1 MKNNIQIII
10 LSIVMICGVLGFAYL
25 NQKTETSND
34 GNQFKLAL
42 NDTTIKHIL
51 ANTAETRVK
60 GLSGMESLPKDTVM
74 LFVFDT
80 PDKYGIWM
88 KDMKFPIDI
97 IWLDQDGKVI
107 TLESNVSPD
116 TFPKVFFPLENSL
129 YTIEA
134 NSGFI
139 DQNQLEVG
147 SFFSITK

>member
-10 LSIVMICGVLGFAYL
+10 LSIVVICGVLVFAYL
-25 NQKTETSND
+25 NQKPETSND
-34 GNQFKLAL
+34 IDHYTLSLNGGN
-42 NDTTIKHIL
+42 IKHIL
-51 ANTAETRVK
+51 ANTAETRIK

-88 KDMKFPIDI
+88 KDMNFPIDI
-97 IWLDQDGKVI
+97 IWLDHEGRVI

-116 TFPKVFFPLENSL
+116 TFPKVFFPPENSL

>member
-1 MKNNIQIII
+1 MLKNIQIII
-10 LSIVMICGVLGFAYL
+10 LSIVMICGVFVFTYL
-25 NQKTETSND
+25 NQKSETSNNFD
-34 GNQFKLAL
+34 HYTLSL
-42 NDTTIKHIL
+42 NGVNIKHIL

-74 LFVFDT
+74 FFIFDV

-88 KDMKFPIDI
+88 KDMKFPVDI
-97 IWLDQDGKVI
+97 IWLDHEGRVI

-139 DQNQLEVG
+139 DKNQLEVG